1 MTLLRIALRN
11 MQRRRFRTAAMGLAA
26 ALACG
31 LVFAASTIL
40 DVVEG
45 TLEAG
50 TRRLG
55 ADIMVVPAG
64 QGVSASRL
72 LIAGEPSTFYM
83 SGDVARRIAS
93 LAGVEAAAPQVFVAS
108 TELECCSTPRVQLVG
123 FDPAVDFTLAPWVRH
138 LHSRAEAGAAS
149 VIVGAN
155 TLYATEGTYMSFY
168 GKLFKMVSSI
178 QPTGMGFLDESI
190 FMTMDA
196 ARDMVRVSGE
206 RSGRPLAL
214 AAGQISAVMVRARSG
229 ADIDALAARIT
240 AAVPGI
246 QTVAIPQLT
255 AAVRHDLRAN
265 VGGIVAAGAA
275 AWLMTLLVVGVTL
288 SLAVSERRRE
298 FGLLRAMG
306 ATRGQVVGLL
316 LSEVLMV
323 TAVGS
328 VLGLAG
334 GWLLSRHY
342 LAVGGGGG
350 GAIPFLPPATPEVLL
365 LALLCAAAVAATA
378 TAAAF
383 VPVWRG
389 ARVEP
394 YDAIRG
400 GG

>member
-1 MTLLRIALRN
+1 
-11 MQRRRFRTAAMGLAA
+11 
-26 ALACG
+26 
-31 LVFAASTIL
+31 
-40 DVVEG
+40 
-45 TLEAG
+45 
-50 TRRLG
+50 
-55 ADIMVVPAG
+55 
-64 QGVSASRL
+64 
-72 LIAGEPSTFYM
+72 
-83 SGDVARRIAS
+83 
-93 LAGVEAAAPQVFVAS
+93 
-108 TELECCSTPRVQLVG
+108 
-123 FDPAVDFTLAPWVRH
+123 
-138 LHSRAEAGAAS
+138 
-149 VIVGAN
+149 
-155 TLYATEGTYMSFY
+155 
-168 GKLFKMVSSI
+168 
-178 QPTGMGFLDESI
+178 
-190 FMTMDA
+190 
-196 ARDMVRVSGE
+196 
-206 RSGRPLAL
+206 
-214 AAGQISAVMVRARSG
+214 
-229 ADIDALAARIT
+229 
-240 AAVPGI
+240 
-246 QTVAIPQLT
+246 
-255 AAVRHDLRAN
+255 
-265 VGGIVAAGAA
+265 
-275 AWLMTLLVVGVTL
+275 MTLLVVGVTL

-365 LALLCAAAVAATA
+365 LALLCTAAVAATA